1 MNLLLGQ
8 CHERACHQ
16 RLGDVGR
23 TRCNLEVAAAR
34 PGVACCASA
43 VRLLCVCL
51 SASESHPA
59 TAPPR
64 PTSCRGR
71 LVLQESSHRGSTSR
85 SSQQSDCPFCKK
97 VNFVYT
103 SSLPSFHESDFGNRL
118 SESEVNTP
126 PAGKHHHQQ
135 FLSFLPCQ
143 PHSDLPVL
151 LSCDKRLDTI
161 KDAEPFTGAVFR
173 PPVQL

>member
-1 MNLLLGQ
+1 MRQ
-8 CHERACHQ
+8 
-16 RLGDVGR
+16 
-23 TRCNLEVAAAR
+23 
-34 PGVACCASA
+34 
-43 VRLLCVCL
+43 LCVCL

-71 LVLQESSHRGSTSR
+71 LVLQESSHKGSTSR

-103 SSLPSFHESDFGNRL
+103 SCLPSFHESDFGNRL

-143 PHSDLPVL
+143 PHTDSQFHFPVTNASTQSKTPNLLQARYSGHQFSFDGFLSWLPWLRKIGQKCRSSV
-151 LSCDKRLDTI
+151 SGDTCHCYQPGI
-161 KDAEPFTGAVFR
+161 RNGFVS
-173 PPVQL
+173 